1 MLNKSDETV
10 LNKIKNILL
19 ETGIVESIILFGSR
33 AYGNSS
39 TENSDYDILIISKKE
54 LDWQEQDHI
63 FDLLY
68 TVQLDYDV
76 ILDLHFLA
84 KAEINTIRGRQPIF
98 QKALEEGLN
107 V

>member
-1 MLNKSDETV
+1 MLNKNDEIV
-10 LNKIKNILL
+10 LSRIKEILL
-19 ETGIVESIILFGSR
+19 ETGIVESVILFGSR

-54 LDWQEQDHI
+54 LGWQEQDHI

-68 TVQLDYDV
+68 TVQLEHDV
-76 ILDLHFLA
+76 VLDLHFMA
-84 KAEINTIRGRQPIF
+84 KAEIDTIRGRQPIF
-98 QKALEEGLN
+98 RKALEEGLS

>member
-1 MLNKSDETV
+1 MLNKNDDKV
-10 LNKIKNILL
+10 LYRIKEILL
-19 ETGIVESIILFGSR
+19 ETGIVESLILFGSR

-39 TENSDYDILIISKKE
+39 SENSDYDILIISKKE

-68 TVQLDYDV
+68 TIQLEYDV
-76 ILDLHFLA
+76 VLDLHFLA
-84 KAEINTIRGRQPIF
+84 KAEIDTIRGRQPIF
-98 QKALEEGLN
+98 KKALEEGLS

>member
-1 MLNKSDETV
+1 V
-10 LNKIKNILL
+10 LNKNDEIVLSRIKEILL
-19 ETGIVESIILFGSR
+19 ETGIVESVILFGSR

-54 LDWQEQDHI
+54 LGWQEQDHI

-68 TVQLDYDV
+68 TVQLEHDV
-76 ILDLHFLA
+76 VLDLHFMA
-84 KAEINTIRGRQPIF
+84 KAEIDTIRGRQPIF
-98 QKALEEGLN
+98 RKALEEGLS

>member
-1 MLNKSDETV
+1 MLNKSDEKV
-10 LNKIKNILL
+10 LNRIKNILL

-68 TVQLDYDV
+68 SVQLEHDV
-76 ILDLHFLA
+76 VLDLHFLA
-84 KAEINTIRGRQPIF
+84 KAEIDTIRGRQPIF
-98 QKALEEGLN
+98 QKALEEGLS